1 MRTLLNGWK
10 KQKIEE
16 NEIRKYLEKLGFWD
30 KLFTACVKKEDAD
43 SLVDDLEILSTKHK
57 TSKELVEALKL
68 ENEKQKNLISE
79 QIKLLELNKETINV
93 KNRDISAAEDTITS
107 LHVTINDLR
116 ETIRKCEEE
125 KESLVSENNYL
136 KSKASTKCANTKD
149 IATMPASTEGKKDDL
164 SRDASKPK
172 KKEIPLKKLRVRDQ
186 TEYVTKFIKTIDL
199 NDCLALKVR
208 IIESVK
214 NDAKKKVTVDN
225 ILNNKKLDITE
236 ETIQLFKTA
245 LTRRRT
251 ALKDWFEKYDNFIA
265 SL

>member
-1 MRTLLNGWK
+1 M
-10 KQKIEE
+10 
-16 NEIRKYLEKLGFWD
+16 RKYLEKLDFLD
-30 KLFTACVKKEDAD
+30 KLFTACVEKEDAD
-43 SLVDDLEILSTKHK
+43 LLVEELNSLSIKNK
-57 TSKELVEALKL
+57 TSEELVKTLKL

-79 QIKLLELNKETINV
+79 QTRLLDSNRETIKV
-93 KNRDISAAEDTITS
+93 KNRDISAAEATITS
-107 LHVTINDLR
+107 LKEI
-116 ETIRKCEEE
+116 IGKYEEE
-125 KESLVSENNYL
+125 KDSLISENKYL
-136 KSKASTKCANTKD
+136 KSKASTKCVNTKD
-149 IATMPASTEGKKDDL
+149 TATMPVPTEGKSDDL
-164 SRDASKPK
+164 SSEASKPK

-186 TEYVTKFIKTIDL
+186 TEHVTKFIKTIDL

-236 ETIQLFKTA
+236 ETILLFKTA

-251 ALKDWFEKYDNFIA
+251 ALKDWFVKYDNFIA

>member
-1 MRTLLNGWK
+1 M
-10 KQKIEE
+10 
-16 NEIRKYLEKLGFWD
+16 RKYLEKLGFWD
-30 KLFTACVKKEDAD
+30 KLLTTCVGKEDAD
-43 SLVDDLEILSTKHK
+43 LLVEELNSLSTKNK
-57 TSKELVEALKL
+57 TSEELVKTLKL

-107 LHVTINDLR
+107 LHVTIDNLK

-125 KESLVSENNYL
+125 KDSLVSENNYL
-136 KSKASTKCANTKD
+136 KSKASTKCVNTKD
-149 IATMPASTEGKKDDL
+149 IATMPVSTEGKKDDL

-186 TEYVTKFIKTIDL
+186 TEYVTKFIKTINL
-199 NDCLALKVR
+199 EECLELKAR
-208 IIESVK
+208 IVESVK

-225 ILNNKKLDITE
+225 IINNKKLDTIE

-251 ALKDWFEKYDNFIA
+251 ALRDWFDKYDIFVA
-265 SL
+265 SR

>member
-1 MRTLLNGWK
+1 MK
-10 KQKIEE
+10 
-16 NEIRKYLEKLGFWD
+16 KYLEKLGFWD
-30 KLFTACVKKEDAD
+30 KLFTDCVKKEDAD

-79 QIKLLELNKETINV
+79 QIKLLELDKETINV
-93 KNRDISAAEDTITS
+93 KNRDISAAEDTIVS
-107 LHVTINDLR
+107 LHATIDNLK

-125 KESLVSENNYL
+125 KD
-136 KSKASTKCANTKD
+136 K
-149 IATMPASTEGKKDDL
+149 ATMPAPTESKRDDLCSEATKPVSTEGKRDDL
-164 SRDASKPK
+164 SKDASKPK
-172 KKEIPLKKLRVRDQ
+172 KKENPLKKLRVRDQ
-186 TEYVTKFIKTIDL
+186 TEYVTKFIKTINL
-199 NDCLALKVR
+199 KDCTELKAR

-225 ILNNKKLDITE
+225 IINNKKLDTIE

-251 ALKDWFEKYDNFIA
+251 ALRDWFDKYDIFVA
-265 SL
+265 SR

>member
-1 MRTLLNGWK
+1 M
-10 KQKIEE
+10 
-16 NEIRKYLEKLGFWD
+16 RKYLEKLGFWN

-43 SLVDDLEILSTKHK
+43 LLVEELNSLSTKNK
-57 TSKELVEALKL
+57 TSEELVKTLKL

-79 QIKLLELNKETINV
+79 QIKLLELNKETIKV

-107 LHVTINDLR
+107 LHATIDDLK
-116 ETIRKCEEE
+116 EIIGKCDEE

-136 KSKASTKCANTKD
+136 KSKASTKCVNTKD
-149 IATMPASTEGKKDDL
+149 TTTMPVSTEGKSDDL
-164 SRDASKPK
+164 SSEASKPK

-186 TEYVTKFIKTIDL
+186 TEHITKFIKTINL
-199 NDCLALKVR
+199 KDCSELKAR

-225 ILNNKKLDITE
+225 ILNNKKIDTIE

-251 ALKDWFEKYDNFIA
+251 ALNDWFVKYDNFIA